1 MATEDSLDIF
11 GSDPFGRDYLYGLS
25 TGRDGQGLAPYGTRY
40 AENLSQP
47 TTAKGRGYLGNVG
60 TMQDPMTELSASSD
74 FGGRTVRYPLI
85 VPTLTADELNL
96 LRSGGEPTQEIYGK
110 AQQYALGRLSRGQD
124 PFATTQD
131 LRYPQ
136 PQAVDT
142 RPYDQMQATPRG
154 FTSGLFSDVLG
165 RTLNMPSLPRTG
177 IPALDLLSPNMNLL
191 NRLSFGDLQKT
202 TDRISYGEPLSTGS
216 GMTLRP
222 KDETIN
228 AAMNVAPFAPAVGRL
243 ANRAVRATEG
253 MPVGM
258 SIKDV
263 GSNFN
268 VVKRDA
274 SDIFGAGSERVRYTE
289 PKSGG
294 SIEVVSKPDGSAS
307 ILSLEVPEKFRG
319 KKIGES
325 LQAQVMQDFPEFGGQ
340 FSSKAA
346 AKGAYRLGLRP
357 LSQPNAT
364 FDDVLKMIDED
375 SSVNM
380 VTPQMQSRFTQPL
393 PVPQK
398 TTFTDPFANTIG
410 SSIR

>member
-1 MATEDSLDIF
+1 MAT
-11 GSDPFGRDYLYGLS
+11 GLLGGVLPYIYSRADALKRTLGDVVSNPMAS
-25 TGRDGQGLAPYGTRY
+25 TEQAVNNANDRARVLNQ
-40 AENLSQP
+40 
-47 TTAKGRGYLGNVG
+47 
-60 TMQDPMTELSASSD
+60 LSAQTASQ
-74 FGGRTVRYPLI
+74 GIAG
-85 VPTLTADELNL
+85 LTSPE
-96 LRSGGEPTQEIYGK
+96 G
-110 AQQYALGRLSRGQD
+110 QQ
-124 PFATTQD
+124 
-131 LRYPQ
+131 
-136 PQAVDT
+136 
-142 RPYDQMQATPRG
+142 
-154 FTSGLFSDVLG
+154 
-165 RTLNMPSLPRTG
+165 
-177 IPALDLLSPNMNLL
+177 
-191 NRLSFGDLQKT
+191 
-202 TDRISYGEPLSTGS
+202 
-216 GMTLRP
+216 
-222 KDETIN
+222 
-228 AAMNVAPFAPAVGRL
+228 L
-243 ANRAVRATEG
+243 ANLYTESYN
-253 MPVGM
+253 PVGM
-258 SIKDV
+258 TAKNI

-294 SIEVVSKPDGSAS
+294 SIEVLSKPDGSAS

-380 VTPQMQSRFTQPL
+380 VTPQMQNRFTQPL
-393 PVPQK
+393 PVPETQPA
-398 TTFTDPFANTIG
+398 FTDPFGNTIG

>member
-1 MATEDSLDIF
+1 MAT
-11 GSDPFGRDYLYGLS
+11 GLL
-25 TGRDGQGLAPYGTRY
+25 GGVLPYIYSR
-40 AENLSQP
+40 
-47 TTAKGRGYLGNVG
+47 
-60 TMQDPMTELSASSD
+60 
-74 FGGRTVRYPLI
+74 
-85 VPTLTADELNL
+85 AD
-96 LRSGGEPTQEIYGK
+96 
-110 AQQYALGRLSRGQD
+110 ALK
-124 PFATTQD
+124 
-131 LRYPQ
+131 
-136 PQAVDT
+136 
-142 RPYDQMQATPRG
+142 
-154 FTSGLFSDVLG
+154 
-165 RTLNMPSLPRTG
+165 RTLGDVVSNPMASTEQVVNNANDRAG
-177 IPALDLLSPNMNLL
+177 NL
-191 NRLSFGDLQKT
+191 NRL
-202 TDRISYGEPLSTGS
+202 LSQVSAQGIRGLS
-216 GMTLRP
+216 SPQGKEL
-222 KDETIN
+222 
-228 AAMNVAPFAPAVGRL
+228 ARL
-243 ANRAVRATEG
+243 YADAYN
-253 MPVGM
+253 PVGM
-258 SIKDV
+258 TAKNI

-294 SIEVVSKPDGSAS
+294 SIEVLSKPDGSAS